1 MGKQAIKRGV
11 RILEEKSRLLS
22 LGAQEQ
28 AGLLRRGH
36 QRGVQVTPLR
46 GSHRAKN
53 TTRYGAWVSAEEGAR
68 WGLRGKAVGA
78 TTE

>member
-22 LGAQEQ
+22 LGAGWTS
-28 AGLLRRGH
+28 A
-36 QRGVQVTPLR
+36 
-46 GSHRAKN
+46 SRASAWGPSDTTTRFSQSKN